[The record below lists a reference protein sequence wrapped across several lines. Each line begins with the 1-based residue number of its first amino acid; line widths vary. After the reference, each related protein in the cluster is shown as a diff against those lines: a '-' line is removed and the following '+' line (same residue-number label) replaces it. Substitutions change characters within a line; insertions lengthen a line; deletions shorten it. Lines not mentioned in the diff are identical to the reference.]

1 MNDGRLKSMG
11 KMPMPRK
18 TKETTSLVTVLFS
31 SSYYP
36 RQLLK
41 SKETV
46 TMTGYHL
53 CITSYGI
60 NSS

>member
-1 MNDGRLKSMG
+1 MNNGRLKSTG
-11 KMPMPRK
+11 KMPIPKK
-18 TKETTSLVTVLFS
+18 TKETSSLITVLFS
-31 SSYYP
+31 SPYYP

-41 SKETV
+41 SKETI
-46 TMTGYHL
+46 TMTGYHP